1 MKVLIHAK
9 NFKFDIESQAELI
22 STELEKSGH
31 LVEWSNQTHPA
42 RLLLNKYD
50 VVHILTESLPLSWK
64 NFWIAAAAK
73 ALNIPVV
80 VSSYHTTQQQ
90 TSSAT
95 QQMTRFQLNYFDALS
110 VPEAGEI
117 KNLRLFNHSKFIW
130 PAFIRTKNPRL
141 KTIASNEI
149 NLIFHVTKSF
159 DELPTTKWT
168 LDDAT
173 YVDGTQLTANKS
185 ISELRKL
192 WNQFIEKNRTYK
204 NTILILNS
212 ANLKKIMTETKSVVL
227 INYLQL
233 HSVELAA
240 LIENCIEHKCVLAL
254 NESQASGF
262 PQLWTASKNGLVQN
276 FEKSFTY
283 QLSLTELLDKAQNI
297 KTDNI
302 DTSIY
307 ETKINELSRV
317 YAKIKNQKE
326 IKISYANMSRRP

>member
-9 NFKFDIESQAELI
+9 NFKFDIESQADII
-22 STELEKSGH
+22 STELEKAGH

-80 VSSYHTTQQQ
+80 VSSYSTTGHQIPP
-90 TSSAT
+90 AI

-130 PAFIRTKNPRL
+130 PAFVRLSSPRL
-141 KTIASNEI
+141 KTVTSNDI
-149 NLIFHVTKSF
+149 NLIFHVTNSF
-159 DELPTTKWT
+159 DELPVTKWT
-168 LDDAT
+168 LDETT
-173 YVDGTQLTANKS
+173 YVDGSRLTANKS

-192 WNQFIEKNRTYK
+192 WNRFIEKNRTYK
-204 NTILILNS
+204 NAILILNS
-212 ANLKKIMTETKSVVL
+212 SNLKKIMTENKSVVL

-233 HSVELAA
+233 HSVELAG
-240 LIENCIEHKCVLAL
+240 LIENCLELKCVLAL

-283 QLSLTELLDKAQNI
+283 QLSLTELLDKAQKI
-297 KTDNI
+297 KTDNF
-302 DTSIY
+302 DNSIY
-307 ETKINELSRV
+307 ETKINELSRL

-326 IKISYANMSRRP
+326 IKISYANLSRRP